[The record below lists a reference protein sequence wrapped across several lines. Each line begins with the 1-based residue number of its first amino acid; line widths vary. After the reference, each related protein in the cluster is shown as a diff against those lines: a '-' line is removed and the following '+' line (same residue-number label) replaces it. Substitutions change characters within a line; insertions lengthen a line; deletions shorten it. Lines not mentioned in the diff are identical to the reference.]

1 VAKSLL
7 VEYYSELPAPRSET
21 APVSR
26 RKMQAALE
34 KFKKHVAERYNEGTL
49 QRLIQGGD
57 TLSRRAAVLALGMI
71 GCMKSNQ
78 LLAAR
83 LRDEDRTVRRLAVD
97 ALWSLWFRADNEGN
111 NQELQRVR
119 QLRDNDKKLAALDA
133 LIAKAPG
140 FAEAY
145 NQRAILNFQVGE
157 LQRAITDCEKV
168 LKLNP
173 CHFGAQV
180 GMAQC
185 YMGLNKP
192 RAALKAFRNAYRL
205 NPDLEGVEETI
216 HALEEALRDEERKR
230 KEDR

>member
-1 VAKSLL
+1 VGNSLL
-7 VEYYSELPAPRSET
+7 VEYYSELPSPTEA
-21 APVSR
+21 APVPR

-34 KFKKHVAERYNEGTL
+34 KFKQHVAQRYNEGTL
-49 QRLIQGGD
+49 QRLVQGGD
-57 TLSRRAAVLALGMI
+57 VGSRRAATVALGLL
-71 GCMKSNQ
+71 GSMKSNQ

-97 ALWSLWFRADNEGN
+97 ALWALWFRADSEAN
-111 NQELQRVR
+111 NQALQRAR
-119 QLRDNDKKLAALDA
+119 KLRDNDAKLAALDA
-133 LIAKAPG
+133 LVAKAPR
-140 FAEAY
+140 FAEAF

-157 LQRAITDCEKV
+157 LQRAIADCEKV

-192 RAALKAFRNAYRL
+192 RSALKAFRNAYRI
-205 NPDLEGVEETI
+205 NPDMEGVEETI
-216 HALEEALRDEERKR
+216 QALEEALREEERKR
-230 KEDR
+230 REDR